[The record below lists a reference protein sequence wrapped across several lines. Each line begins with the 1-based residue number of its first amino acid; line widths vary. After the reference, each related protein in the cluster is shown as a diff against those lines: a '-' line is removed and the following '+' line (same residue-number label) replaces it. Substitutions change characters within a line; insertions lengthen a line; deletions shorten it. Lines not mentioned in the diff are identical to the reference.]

1 MELKNLGDGKV
12 ETMGD
17 DTDTDTDTEGKVHV
31 TLSVW

>member
-1 MELKNLGDGKV
+1 MELEKLGDGKV

-17 DTDTDTDTEGKVHV
+17 DTDTVTDTEGKVHV